1 MSYDDDNRGYPQQ
14 GRDAGRE
21 RGAYTPPTDDDLPF
35 NRGGYDARRAPS
47 SKSPPLTLI
56 ISVVVLLA
64 IVIGIIL
71 AYTMGGSRKEGQM
84 PAAVGTPVET
94 MKVDSPLDAQPV
106 NPEAGISVYR
116 DTPEAEAATP
126 TLTEGPEAV
135 LPRPAP
141 SADTQ
146 AAAPAPLAPAPA
158 RPAPTPAPA
167 PAPAAVAPKP
177 AAPVAAPAPAPAPAA
192 AATGTSR
199 VQIGAFSSREQ
210 AEQQYSAAAGRHG
223 GLTAGARRQIEA
235 VERDGKT
242 LYRTSFG
249 GLSRE
254 RATTLCNAIKASGG
268 TCFVG

>member
-14 GRDAGRE
+14 GRDPGRE

-35 NRGGYDARRAPS
+35 SRSGYDPRRGPS
-47 SKSPPLTLI
+47 SKAPPLTLI

-64 IVIGIIL
+64 IIIGIVL
-71 AYTMGGSRKEGQM
+71 AFTMGGARKDGQM
-84 PAAVGTPVET
+84 PPAVGTEVTT

-106 NPEAGISVYR
+106 NPEEGVGLYR
-116 DTPEAEAATP
+116 DTPETEPAVP

-141 SADTQ
+141 SPEPVA
-146 AAAPAPLAPAPA
+146 
-158 RPAPTPAPA
+158 APTPAPA
-167 PAPAAVAPKP
+167 PAPVAPAPAPKAASPAPAP
-177 AAPVAAPAPAPAPAA
+177 AAPAPAPKATPAPAPAPAA
-192 AATGTSR
+192 ATGNSR

-210 AEQQYSAAAGRHG
+210 AESQYSAAAARHG
-223 GLTAGARRQIEA
+223 ALTSGARRQIEA
-235 VERDGKT
+235 IERDGKT

-254 RATTLCNAIKASGG
+254 RATSLCNAIKASGG
-268 TCFVG
+268 SCFVG